1 MKVRPSS
8 SFMTIDESMKHEL
21 EIPDWDA
28 LVAFLQKEWVAWKPD
43 SVVTVEK
50 YGTGIDK
57 RIGWDTHLVCVD
69 GRAALLSDGPM
80 EKP

>member
-8 SFMTIDESMKHEL
+8 SFMTLDESMEHVIEL
-21 EIPDWDA
+21 SDWEA
-28 LVAFLQKEWVAWKPD
+28 LVAFLEKEWRAWKPD

-50 YGTGIDK
+50 WGKGVDS
-57 RIGWDTHLVCVD
+57 RNGWDTHLVCVD
-69 GRAALLSDGPM
+69 GHACLFSDGPM